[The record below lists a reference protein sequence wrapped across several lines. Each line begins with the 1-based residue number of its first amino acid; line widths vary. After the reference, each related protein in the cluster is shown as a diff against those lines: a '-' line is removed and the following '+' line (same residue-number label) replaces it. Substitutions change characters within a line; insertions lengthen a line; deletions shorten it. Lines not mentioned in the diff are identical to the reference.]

1 MPDPGGSVGERLPRR
16 VPYWAHST
24 WLQAFKIA
32 WQACE
37 CPLRGWGVA
46 SSWQGNSLR
55 EHSRVGCWGVGAEVS
70 FFITGVESE
79 ALAS

>member
-16 VPYWAHST
+16 VPYLAHST
-24 WLQAFKIA
+24 WLQAFQIA

-37 CPLRGWGVA
+37 RPLRGWGVA

-70 FFITGVESE
+70 FFITGVVSE